1 MNTPTGGFL
10 RDFVEGRIE
19 KPSDGLNGDCI
30 IHYTG
35 QYSDYLMKV
44 KLVNGM
50 REGEALIVKG
60 DSPYIKLEYRN
71 GKMAGTV
78 KRMEMDGRVELVGEL
93 IDGMESGLFIEYLG
107 ECHNRRCIYCGEEY
121 LKERTNIRARYVLH
135 RLSFDD
141 CEDGTIWRGYYRNG
155 KRYSEVRKNG
165 RGGKW
170 YEERSMKNRELLSIA
185 EYDSSLHDKNGRC
198 MEYENGKWVGEWV
211 YKNGVRVRCMREY
224 RDGVITL
231 YDDNGEKVTT
241 TNEWDG
247 MRMRETLHSV
257 MKDKNDDSLMYFDLK
272 TGYVCGVWKTKER
285 CYVLQRS
292 DEENQVVVAD
302 LKTHEMRV
310 YDGDDWKESEQDG
323 VDCIDLDVNGKRWEG
338 GVKNGKPFGYGVLY
352 DEEGKKEYEGFMVD
366 GVKMGYGIEYYSDI
380 EWVKYRGCFYEG
392 KRFGRG
398 VLFDR
403 NGLVEYN
410 GLWKNDSTYCDQLD
424 GNRIDCHTE
433 SVSIKDGSFNEGKS
447 IILHSFIH
455 SLKRIVIGN
464 ECFGKVRVFELDG
477 LSELESVVIGKN
489 SFRISD
495 DSERND
501 GSYRIVDCPKL
512 KSIQIGDRSFN
523 DYHSFELNNLPSLQS
538 IEIGYCCFLYA
549 PSFALTGLIDG
560 LV

>member
-10 RDFVEGRIE
+10 CDFVEGRIE

-107 ECHNRRCIYCGEEY
+107 ECYNRRHIYCSERY
-121 LKERTNIRARYVLH
+121 LKERTNRRARYVLH

-211 YKNGVRVRCMREY
+211 YKNGVRE
-224 RDGVITL
+224 
-231 YDDNGEKVTT
+231 
-241 TNEWDG
+241 
-247 MRMRETLHSV
+247 
-257 MKDKNDDSLMYFDLK
+257 
-272 TGYVCGVWKTKER
+272 VCER
-285 CYVLQRS
+285 VSRWS
-292 DEENQVVVAD
+292 D
-302 LKTHEMRV
+302 
-310 YDGDDWKESEQDG
+310 
-323 VDCIDLDVNGKRWEG
+323 
-338 GVKNGKPFGYGVLY
+338 
-352 DEEGKKEYEGFMVD
+352 
-366 GVKMGYGIEYYSDI
+366 YSI
-380 EWVKYRGCFYEG
+380 
-392 KRFGRG
+392 
-398 VLFDR
+398 
-403 NGLVEYN
+403 
-410 GLWKNDSTYCDQLD
+410 
-424 GNRIDCHTE
+424 
-433 SVSIKDGSFNEGKS
+433 
-447 IILHSFIH
+447 
-455 SLKRIVIGN
+455 
-464 ECFGKVRVFELDG
+464 
-477 LSELESVVIGKN
+477 
-489 SFRISD
+489 
-495 DSERND
+495 
-501 GSYRIVDCPKL
+501 
-512 KSIQIGDRSFN
+512 
-523 DYHSFELNNLPSLQS
+523 
-538 IEIGYCCFLYA
+538 
-549 PSFALTGLIDG
+549 
-560 LV
+560 

>member
-1 MNTPTGGFL
+1 MNTQTGGFL
-10 RDFVEGRIE
+10 CDFVEGRIE

-107 ECHNRRCIYCGEEY
+107 ECYNRRCIYCGEEY
-121 LKERTNIRARYVLH
+121 LKERTSRRARYVLH

-141 CEDGTIWRGYYRNG
+141 YEDGTIWRGYYRNG

-323 VDCIDLDVNGKRWEG
+323 VDCIDLGVSGKRWEG
-338 GVKNGKPFGYGVLY
+338 GVRDGKPFGYGVLY

-366 GVKMGYGIEYYSDI
+366 GVKMGYGIEYSNDI
-380 EWVKYRGCFYEG
+380 ERVIYEGCFCDD

-398 VLFDR
+398 VLYDR

-410 GLWKNDSTYCDQLD
+410 GLWKNDESYSNQHDNNT
-424 GNRIDCHTE
+424 IDNTTE
-433 SVSIKDGSFNEGKS
+433 SVDIHYNSYNNEKTL
-447 IILHSFIH
+447 ILPFFLC
-455 SLKRIVIGN
+455 SLKRIVIREG
-464 ECFGKVRVFELDG
+464 CFRKVRVFELDG
-477 LSELESVVIGKN
+477 LSELESVVIGKD
-489 SFRISD
+489 SFKIS
-495 DSERND
+495 EKKRND
-501 GSYRIVDCPKL
+501 GSYRIVNCPKL
-512 KSIQIGDRSFN
+512 KSIQIGYESFE
-523 DYHSFELNNLPSLQS
+523 DYHSFELSNLPSLQS
-538 IEIGYCCFLYA
+538 INIGYCFFYA
-549 PSFALTGLIDG
+549 PSFSLTGLIDG
-560 LV
+560 LD